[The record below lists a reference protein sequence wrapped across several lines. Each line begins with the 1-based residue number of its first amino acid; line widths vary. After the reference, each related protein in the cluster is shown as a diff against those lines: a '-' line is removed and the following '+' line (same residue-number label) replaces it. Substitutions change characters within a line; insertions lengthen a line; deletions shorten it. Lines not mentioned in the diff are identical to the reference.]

1 MGKRKYTGINTMKKQ
16 REKYDT
22 TAIQW
27 KHSRSLIILKRRDIV
42 TASFSYFHIIM
53 LSSGL
58 FRARTHIYSILY
70 TRIHTKTGTT
80 HVHTNIQCVC
90 VYVEWYTLSQ
100 FHSRCYCNTHH
111 MANSTDWNI
120 TFVLRII
127 LIAITTQILM
137 KT

>member
-1 MGKRKYTGINTMKKQ
+1 MKKQ

-58 FRARTHIYSILY
+58 FRASTHIYTQY
-70 TRIHTKTGTT
+70 TIHSHT
-80 HVHTNIQCVC
+80 HKNSHNTCPLQYTMCMCVC
-90 VYVEWYTLSQ
+90 GMVYIEPVSLSLLLQHSPYGQ
-100 FHSRCYCNTHH
+100 FHRLEHYFCFTYYY
-111 MANSTDWNI
+111 
-120 TFVLRII
+120 F
-127 LIAITTQILM
+127 LM
-137 KT
+137 KIYDFLQLSF